1 MPISTERTE
10 GASLAIART
19 WETIRRAFAEF
30 LTLPTLIIVGFLL
43 LAVATNALERAQ
55 LPSLAGLHATLE
67 RNVFADAEATAGLL
81 ETIAGSLVTVTSIT
95 ISLLLLALQQTAS
108 TLTAE
113 VFDQFLR
120 RRHNQFYFG
129 FFIGVALYSLMT
141 LATVNAPFNPVL
153 AAFTALILTVMALIL
168 LLILLY
174 TSINQM
180 RPSVIIDAIHD
191 YTLKARTKHLV
202 IVERTRRAPQF
213 SGEVRLPVTVDRDG
227 YVTRIDVETI
237 GCDAACAAGRAE
249 VVLRASHGSYLS
261 TGDTLAEVVA
271 DNQDDAERLVA
282 TVLDAIRLERQQDFA
297 TDPAN
302 GIEELGTIAWTSIS
316 TSKSNPAPGLLA
328 IRSLRDL
335 LARWSLDEQSASDS
349 ESHVDQLP
357 VVYTDTVMMVLM
369 DTLESLAVASSESM
383 QHQSFTEVLR
393 AFAALLGRVSSE
405 NQRAIDNVILRI
417 LPALGDHV
425 LTSDL
430 ERALTETQVALRNIG
445 NHETA
450 TRVETACKRLA
461 QTKGN
466 LHSRS
471 TRAMPPR

>member
-1 MPISTERTE
+1 MPTEKTE
-10 GASLAIART
+10 GTSLRLARI

-30 LTLPTLIIVGFLL
+30 LTIPTLIIVGFLL
-43 LAVATNALERAQ
+43 LAVAMNALERAQ
-55 LPSLAGLHATLE
+55 LPSLAGLHRTLE
-67 RNVFADAEATAGLL
+67 QNVFADAEATTGLL

-108 TLTAE
+108 SLTAE

-120 RRHNQFYFG
+120 RRLNQFYFG
-129 FFIGVALYSLMT
+129 FFIGVGLYSLVT

-153 AAFTALILTVMALIL
+153 AASVALTFTVVALFV

-174 TSINQM
+174 TSIDQM
-180 RPSVIIDAIHD
+180 RPSVIIDSIHD
-191 YTLKARTKHLV
+191 YTISARRKQLQ
-202 IVERTRRAPQF
+202 IVNRTRRTPQF
-213 SGEVRLPVTVDRDG
+213 NGAVRLPVTVEREG
-227 YVTRIDVETI
+227 YVTRIDVEKI
-237 GCDAACAAGRAE
+237 GSDTACAAGRAE
-249 VVLRASHGSYLS
+249 VVLKASYGSYLG
-261 TGDTLAEVVA
+261 TGDTLAEVIT
-271 DNQDDAERLVA
+271 DSQEDAERLVV
-282 TVLDAIRLERQQDFA
+282 TVARAIRLERQQDIA
-297 TDPAN
+297 NDPAN

-335 LARWSLDEQSASDS
+335 LARWTLDEQSHTAADTPP
-349 ESHVDQLP
+349 DQLP
-357 VVYTDTVMMVLM
+357 VVYTDKVMMTLM
-369 DTLESLAVASSESM
+369 DTFESLAVVSSESM
-383 QHQSFTEVLR
+383 QHQSFAEVLR
-393 AFAALLGRVSSE
+393 AFAVLLARVSSE
-405 NQRAIDNVILRI
+405 HQKEIDNVILRI

-430 ERALTETQVALRNIG
+430 ERALTETQQALRAIG